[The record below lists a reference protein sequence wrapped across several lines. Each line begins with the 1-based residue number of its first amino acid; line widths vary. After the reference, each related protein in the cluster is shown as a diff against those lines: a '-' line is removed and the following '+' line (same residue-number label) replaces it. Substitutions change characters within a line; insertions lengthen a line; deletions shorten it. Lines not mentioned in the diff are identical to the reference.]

1 MSNPRCVFN
10 AASALRGVFL
20 APIEHPPTQFLR
32 CPHFSPIQRRTVF
45 KATSNAVP
53 EQRLPRDDD
62 ITAPF
67 LRLKNAE
74 QRLEPPRS
82 TAEILKRVNR
92 KTHMLQIITMGKEG
106 EVPIARIVDKKE
118 AHLQKKQKKGKN
130 PASVVKTIEMNWAI
144 EKNDLG
150 HRLGKMRDFLEKGN
164 KVEVLLAG
172 RKKGRKATIEEAE
185 EVVRRIR
192 EFVEEIE
199 GAKEGRK
206 MEGKIGVQAILCF
219 EGRVA
224 PTAKKEAG
232 KKDVEKQAS
241 LEQEGEDRD
250 MSGL

>member
-10 AASALRGVFL
+10 AASALRRVFL
-20 APIEHPPTQFLR
+20 APIEHPPTQFTR
-32 CPHFSPIQRRTVF
+32 SPHFSPIQRRTVF
-45 KATSNAVP
+45 KATSNVVP

-62 ITAPF
+62 ILAPF

-74 QRLEPPRS
+74 QKLEPP
-82 TAEILKRVNR
+82 L
-92 KTHMLQIITMGKEG
+92 ITMGEPG
-106 EVPIARIVDKKE
+106 EAPIARIIDKKE
-118 AHLQKKQKKGKN
+118 AHLQKKAQKKGKN

-150 HRLGKMRDFLEKGN
+150 HRLGKIRDFLEKGN

-172 RKKGRKATIEEAE
+172 KKKGRKATMEEAE

-192 EFVEEIE
+192 EFVEEVE

-206 MEGKIGVQAILCF
+206 MEGKIGAQAILCF

-224 PTAKKEAG
+224 PTTKKGGG
-232 KKDVEKQAS
+232 KEDVKIQGS
-241 LEQEGEDRD
+241 
-250 MSGL
+250 